1 VPRQVIINATPQE
14 VRVAVMEN
22 ARLVELFLERR
33 HEQGLAGSIYKGRV
47 TRVLPG
53 IQAAF
58 VDIGL
63 PKAAFLHASDFYT
76 PTDDDES
83 VLVEPR
89 PASPPT
95 PTEATAND
103 APQPPASP
111 SPMAIEDRLKKGDEI
126 LVQIVKEPI
135 GSKGARV
142 SSNIAIPGR
151 YVVYLPLTNH
161 VGISRRIESAEER
174 ERLLQAV
181 DAARPRSGGI
191 IVRTASERIAKREIQ
206 GDIRFLRKLW
216 DRVHQKAEGVV
227 PPSLLHYDLDL
238 VLRTLRDS
246 FDTDV
251 SKVIIDNRRD
261 YVRAIE
267 FVDMVLPAQ
276 RRRIELY
283 NRKEPIFER
292 YGIEAQINRALDRNV
307 WLKSGGYIVIDH
319 TEALTAIDVNTG
331 RFVGKNSQE
340 ETALQTN
347 LEAARAIVDQ
357 LRLRHIGGLI
367 VIDFIDMEKTEHRKQ
382 VLAALNEAVR
392 GDKVR
397 TNILGLSDLG
407 LVQMTR
413 QRTRENLMHRLCE
426 PCPTCSAKGWVK
438 SSPTIFAEIMRRVR
452 REATMNAP
460 LERVA
465 VTVHPQLAA
474 FVKRQESASV
484 RELQESLGVE
494 IFFHQASHLAPD
506 QYEVTAV
513 AKPAQARSTEGQQT
527 G

>member
-33 HEQGLAGSIYKGRV
+33 HEQGLAGSVYKGRV

-83 VLVEPR
+83 VAVDAAAATAAVDPQVIP
-89 PASPPT
+89 PAPSPPT
-95 PTEATAND
+95 
-103 APQPPASP
+103 
-111 SPMAIEDRLKKGDEI
+111 AIEERLKKGDEV

-135 GSKGARV
+135 GTKGARV
-142 SSNIAIPGR
+142 SSNLAMPGR

-161 VGISRRIESAEER
+161 VGISRRIESAQER

-181 DAARPRSGGI
+181 DAARPRTGGI
-191 IVRTASERIAKREIQ
+191 IVRTASEGIAKREIQ

-216 DRVHQKAEGVV
+216 DRVHEKAEGVAA
-227 PPSLLHYDLDL
+227 PSLLHYDLDL

-246 FDTDV
+246 FDGDV
-251 SKVIIDNRRD
+251 SRVVIDNRRD
-261 YVRAIE
+261 YLRAIE
-267 FVDMVLPAQ
+267 FVEMVLPGQ
-276 RRRIELY
+276 RRRVELY
-283 NRKEPIFER
+283 NREEPIFER
-292 YGIEAQINRALDRNV
+292 YGIETQINRALDRKV

-331 RFVGKNSQE
+331 RFVGKTNQE
-340 ETALQTN
+340 EDTAVQTN
-347 LEAARAIVDQ
+347 LEAARTIVEQ

-367 VIDFIDMEKTEHRKQ
+367 VIDFIDMEKAEHRKE
-382 VLAALNEAVR
+382 VLGALTDAVR
-392 GDKVR
+392 RDKVR

-426 PCPTCSAKGWVK
+426 PCPTCDAKGWVK
-438 SSPTIFAEIMRRVR
+438 STTTIFAEIMRRVR
-452 REATMNAP
+452 REATLNAP

-474 FVKRQESASV
+474 FVKRQETLSV
-484 RELQESLGVE
+484 RQLEEDLDVE
-494 IFFHQASHLAPD
+494 IVFHQASHLAPD

-513 AKPAQARSTEGQQT
+513 ARPTQARPTEGQKT